1 MTVISSLKSHDIDLS
16 RTKAVGARL
25 LRAYLD
31 FAERGISALGSEVS
45 QVDEHD
51 YDSPFEKE
59 VAEALTRR
67 GLAVRRQVGCS
78 GFRID
83 LALVDPKRPGRFLL
97 GIECDG
103 ATYHSSA
110 TARDRDRLRQEVLES
125 LGWTIVRI
133 WSTDWV
139 KNPDAQVERVVAALE
154 QARKAPPKAAPA
166 QSRSVPK
173 AQRADEAPVKIIP
186 VVKRPGEPESKYQFD
201 KIDEVPGDIIEKLAL
216 ALLGS
221 YGATGE
227 DDLKQAISRQLG
239 FKRTGK
245 NIVARLDRTIE
256 SLVRTRKIVR
266 SDAETL
272 KLNDDKGRKHA

>member
-16 RTKAVGARL
+16 RTGAVGPKL

-31 FAERGISALGSEVS
+31 FAERGISALGSEVN
-45 QVDEHD
+45 QVNEQD

-59 VAEALTRR
+59 VADALTRR

-125 LGWTIVRI
+125 LGWSIVRI

-139 KNPDAQVERVVAALE
+139 KNPISQIERVVAALE
-154 QARKAPPKAAPA
+154 NARKSPRNAAMP
-166 QSRSVPK
+166 QSRSVP
-173 AQRADEAPVKIIP
+173 RAKPGDESPVKIIP
-186 VVKRPGEPESKYQFD
+186 VVKRPDGPERKYDFD
-201 KIDEVPGDIIEKLAL
+201 KIDDVPGSIIEELVIAM
-216 ALLGS
+216 LGS
-221 YGATGE
+221 YGATE
-227 DDLKQAISRQLG
+227 EEDLKQAISRQLG

-245 NIVARLDRTIE
+245 NISMRIEQTIE
-256 SLVRTRKIVR
+256 SLIRARKLVR
-266 SDAETL
+266 SNGDSL
-272 KLNDDKGRKHA
+272 KLNSDPSKDYA